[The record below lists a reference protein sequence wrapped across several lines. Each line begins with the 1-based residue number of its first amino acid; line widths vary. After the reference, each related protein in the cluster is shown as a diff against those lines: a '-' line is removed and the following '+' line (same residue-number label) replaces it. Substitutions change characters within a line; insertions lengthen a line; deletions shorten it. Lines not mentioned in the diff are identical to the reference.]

1 MKITGFSAV
10 IATASIAGAVWAHS
24 GATGVVK
31 ERMDGMMAMGKSVK
45 DITPMMRGQTE
56 YDPERIR
63 AFAEEVRQHS
73 GEAMTKLFP
82 EGSDGTPS
90 EAKPSIWADW
100 DEFEALAEQLHTLS
114 EGLALAAE
122 NGPLHGGGGQAAGMM
137 GGQSMMS
144 GRSMMGSGSMM
155 GGSATSEIRYLGLE
169 ELSEMPAD
177 GVFMMVSQTCSA
189 CHTKF
194 RAEAK

>member
-10 IATASIAGAVWAHS
+10 IATVSIAGAVWAHS

-45 DITPMMRGQTE
+45 EITPMMRGQTD
-56 YDPERIR
+56 YDPERVR
-63 AFAEEVRQHS
+63 AFAEDMRQHS
-73 GEAMTKLFP
+73 GEALTRLFP
-82 EGSDGTPS
+82 EGTTGAPS
-90 EAKPSIWADW
+90 EAKPNIWTDW
-100 DEFEALAEQLHTLS
+100 EEFAALAEQLHILS
-114 EGLALAAE
+114 EGLAISAE
-122 NGPLHGGGGQAAGMM
+122 NGLIKNGGGQTATMMGGESMM
-137 GGQSMMS
+137 GGQSMM
-144 GRSMMGSGSMM
+144 GGGSMM
-155 GGSATSEIRYLGLE
+155 GNSAPSEFRNYGPE
-169 ELSEMPAD
+169 EFSEMPAD

>member
-1 MKITGFSAV
+1 MKITGISAV

-45 DITPMMRGQTE
+45 EITPMMRGQTD
-56 YDPERIR
+56 YDPERVR
-63 AFAEEVRQHS
+63 AFAEDMRQHS
-73 GEAMTKLFP
+73 GEALTRLFP
-82 EGSDGTPS
+82 EGTTGAPS
-90 EAKPSIWADW
+90 EAKPNIWTDW
-100 DEFEALAEQLHTLS
+100 EEFAALAEQLHTLS

-122 NGPLHGGGGQAAGMM
+122 NGLMHGGGGQT
-137 GGQSMMS
+137 S
-144 GRSMMGSGSMM
+144 SMM
-155 GGSATSEIRYLGLE
+155 GGESRMGGQAMMGGGSTMGNSATSEFRNYGPE
-169 ELSEMPAD
+169 EFSEMPAD

>member
-1 MKITGFSAV
+1 MKITGISAV
-10 IATASIAGAVWAHS
+10 IATGSIAGAVWAHS

-45 DITPMMRGQTE
+45 EITPMMRGQTD
-56 YDPERIR
+56 YDPERVR
-63 AFAEEVRQHS
+63 AFAEDMRQHS
-73 GEAMTKLFP
+73 GEALTRLFP
-82 EGSDGTPS
+82 EGTTGAPS
-90 EAKPSIWADW
+90 EAKPNIWTDW
-100 DEFEALAEQLHTLS
+100 EEFAALAEQLHTLS

-122 NGPLHGGGGQAAGMM
+122 NGLMHGGGGQTSSMMGGESMM
-137 GGQSMMS
+137 GGQSMM
-144 GRSMMGSGSMM
+144 GGGSMM
-155 GGSATSEIRYLGLE
+155 GNSATSEFRNYGPE
-169 ELSEMPAD
+169 EFSEMPAD

>member
-1 MKITGFSAV
+1 MKITGISAV
-10 IATASIAGAVWAHS
+10 IATGSIAGAVWAHS

-45 DITPMMRGQTE
+45 EITPMMRGQTD
-56 YDPERIR
+56 YDPERVR
-63 AFAEEVRQHS
+63 AFAEDMRQHS
-73 GEAMTKLFP
+73 GEALTRLFP
-82 EGSDGTPS
+82 EGTTGAPS
-90 EAKPSIWADW
+90 EAKPNIWTDW
-100 DEFEALAEQLHTLS
+100 EEFAALAEQLHTLS

-122 NGPLHGGGGQAAGMM
+122 NGLMHGGGGLTSSMMGGESMM
-137 GGQSMMS
+137 GGQSMM
-144 GRSMMGSGSMM
+144 GGGSMM
-155 GGSATSEIRYLGLE
+155 GNSATSEFRNYGPE
-169 ELSEMPAD
+169 EFSEMPAD